1 MRACDL
7 PGSGEGAF
15 VGRKFR
21 ERGRR
26 TGGRKMTATATPV
39 SAERLR
45 EVIDS
50 IGGPGVLREKQR
62 RFQANMLIDDPNWLL

>member
-1 MRACDL
+1 
-7 PGSGEGAF
+7 
-15 VGRKFR
+15 
-21 ERGRR
+21 
-26 TGGRKMTATATPV
+26 MTATATPV